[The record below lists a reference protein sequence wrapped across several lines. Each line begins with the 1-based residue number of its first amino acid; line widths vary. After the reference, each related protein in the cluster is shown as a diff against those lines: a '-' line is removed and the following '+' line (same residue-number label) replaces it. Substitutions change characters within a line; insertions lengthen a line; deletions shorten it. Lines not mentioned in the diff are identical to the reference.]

1 MHGMKFALDVLFLD
15 GAGLVVQ
22 SYPAL
27 PPGARTPYLRA
38 AESVL
43 ELPVGPLEAT
53 GTVIGDRV
61 VWQPVPPG
69 TEMPGSAPMSNDEAH
84 WARTERRRV
93 L

>member
-1 MHGMKFALDVLFLD
+1 MYGMKFALDVLFLD
-15 GAGLVVQ
+15 GAGLAVQ

-27 PPGARTPYLRA
+27 PPGARTPYNRA

-43 ELPVGPLEAT
+43 ELPVGTIEAT

-69 TEMPGSAPMSNDEAH
+69 VEMPGPAPIN
-84 WARTERRRV
+84 V
-93 L
+93 